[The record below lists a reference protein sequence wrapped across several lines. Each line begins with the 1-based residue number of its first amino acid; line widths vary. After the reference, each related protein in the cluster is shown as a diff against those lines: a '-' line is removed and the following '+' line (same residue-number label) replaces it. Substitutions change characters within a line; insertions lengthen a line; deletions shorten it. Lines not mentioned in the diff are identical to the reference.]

1 MRPWHIGA
9 AGLFLAAAVSVLFI
23 VALGDLGAGE
33 LRHKY
38 YLLAETGHEPGC
50 VVDVHI
56 NDEHVVTVEPEV
68 KKEIIEVTSYV
79 EAGDNEVVFEVEALT
94 DEGDDNGTIDIQIGS
109 GTYKDGKLSW
119 EALSVQY
126 SVSRSQLKKEEKD
139 IITTSLKFNA
149 S

>member
-1 MRPWHIGA
+1 MRFWRVGVAVIL
-9 AGLFLAAAVSVLFI
+9 GLFILAWNS
-23 VALGDLGAGE
+23 LGAEE
-33 LRHKY
+33 LRHQY
-38 YLLAETGHEPGC
+38 YLLAETGHEPMC
-50 VVDVHI
+50 AVDVHI
-56 NDEHVVTVEPEV
+56 NDEHVITIEPEV
-68 KKEIIEVTSYV
+68 KKEIVDITSFV
-79 EAGDNEVVFEVEALT
+79 EAGDNEVIFEAETLP

-126 SVSRSQLKKEEKD
+126 SVSRARLKKENKD